1 MLQNPPQLPD
11 LSVDFM
17 TWLNTELRRHIEDPK
32 DADTQNASKR
42 GLVNRL
48 KSCFTRDREFAELS

>member
-1 MLQNPPQLPD
+1 MYQTPSQLPD

-17 TWLNTELRRHIEDPK
+17 SWLNTELRRYIEDPSEE
-32 DADTQNASKR
+32 DTQNTPKR

-48 KSCFTRDREFAELS
+48 KSCFTRDEEFAEVS

>member
-1 MLQNPPQLPD
+1 MLQTRPQLPD

-17 TWLNTELRRHIEDPK
+17 SWLNTELRRHIEGPK
-32 DADTQNASKR
+32 ETETQNAPKR

-48 KSCFTRDREFAELS
+48 KSCFTRDREFAEVS

>member
-1 MLQNPPQLPD
+1 MYQTPPQLPD

-17 TWLNTELRRHIEDPK
+17 SWLNTELRRHIEGPK
-32 DADTQNASKR
+32 EAETQDASKR

-48 KSCFTRDREFAELS
+48 KSCFTRDREMAEVS